1 MFHRLSVALAGLL
14 LLVGCASQQ
23 LGEPVETTMLPEE
36 NLQTIQVTVNH
47 AYEPNHIVAK
57 ADVPLRIDF
66 YRNENQTSCAKDVEI
81 PAQAIQLD
89 LPNRQVIS
97 VEIPAQAAGEM
108 PFRCTMDMMRGKIV
122 FK

>member
-1 MFHRLSVALAGLL
+1 MFPKISIALTSLL
-14 LLVGCASQQ
+14 LITGCTSQP
-23 LGEPVETTMLPEE
+23 LGDPVETTMQPEE

-57 ADVPLRIDF
+57 AGVPLRIDF
-66 YRNENQTSCAKDVEI
+66 YRNEEQTSCAKDVEI
-81 PAQAIQLD
+81 PAKKIQLT
-89 LPNRQVIS
+89 LPNRETVS
-97 VEIPAQAAGEM
+97 VDIPPQEAGEM